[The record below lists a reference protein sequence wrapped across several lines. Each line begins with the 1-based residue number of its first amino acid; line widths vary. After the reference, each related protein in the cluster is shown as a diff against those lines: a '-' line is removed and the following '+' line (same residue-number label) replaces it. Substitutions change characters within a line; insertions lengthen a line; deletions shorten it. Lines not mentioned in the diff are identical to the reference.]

1 VQDAEDG
8 NAGLHQELPVAVEK
22 TACVRC
28 PFGFLKHQASLI
40 VARNDIAQVIDRLPG
55 ERENPHVAERV
66 LTQSRRQVVFCK
78 NTAWLTP
85 SMSDLR
91 NPRKLSMCL

>member
-8 NAGLHQELPVAVEK
+8 NAGLHQKFPVAIKEAAS
-22 TACVRC
+22 TRR
-28 PFGFLKHQASLI
+28 PIGFLEHQASLI

-66 LTQSRRQVVFCK
+66 STQLQAPGGV
-78 NTAWLTP
+78 LQEY
-85 SMSDLR
+85 
-91 NPRKLSMCL
+91 CLAALLDD